1 MYAICRP
8 DANDHI
14 QLVTMQF
21 MADVEC
27 IQSWDRAAAAAE
39 EAEPGLMSDTITPHP
54 SDTAGVAI
62 PLASYVVGDGDK
74 GIAEAFGKFLKRCQR
89 HRSKN
94 VATFKGSK
102 KRFDQ
107 CYCSICMQ
115 F

>member
-1 MYAICRP
+1 M
-8 DANDHI
+8 H
-14 QLVTMQF
+14 F

-62 PLASYVVGDGDK
+62 TLASYVVGDGDK

-102 KRFDQ
+102 KVRPVLLLHLHAVLS
-107 CYCSICMQ
+107 YMQ
-115 F
+115 LRECIW